1 MYRYVVSNT
10 VTTVTPTEDQQPA
23 NQRVTDP
30 RVERSRAAI
39 LATASELL
47 IEGGVRA
54 VTIDAIVERS
64 GVARTTI
71 YRHWPTRAA
80 VLTAAF
86 SQLIPAI
93 AEADSDAPAEEALR
107 QVLYRFADEL
117 AQAPWVAVI
126 PAFYEAARLDP
137 EVSKMFDEFVEH
149 RRAPFAAALNRMIE
163 DGLLPDDTVVDEALA
178 QIAGPLMFAR
188 LLGRP
193 ESNRAFADRL
203 IDLLLASRRPRR

>member
-1 MYRYVVSNT
+1 MAT
-10 VTTVTPTEDQQPA
+10 VTATENQPPA

-137 EVSKMFDEFVEH
+137 EVSTMFDGFVEH
-149 RRAPFAAALNRMIE
+149 RRAPFATALRRMIE
-163 DGLLPDDTVVDEALA
+163 QGLLPHDTVVDEAIA

-193 ESNRAFADRL
+193 ESNRALADRL
-203 IDLLLASRRPRR
+203 VDLLLASRRPRR